1 MSEDFEKLK
10 KFGAQKIHD
19 DTHISTVHA
28 QAILHESFAD
38 MNSVQL
44 FGFISILEREY
55 ALDLSELREKAKEH
69 FKNNTPIVEN
79 KNLSNS
85 LIKKKRN
92 FKPFYIIF
100 GVVTAALSA
109 YFIIEPSKDISYK
122 IDNST
127 IESAK
132 SNILEIQNDKN
143 SSMDDENSTLNAEKT
158 AELPESTKSVELL
171 EALETKDAEA
181 EVQIS
186 SFKIIPNSKV
196 WLGYIDLQDYKRYQQ
211 VLSDEFILDPAKEW
225 LLLFGHG
232 YVSIEINGEIKKFTN
247 PKNIIFSYINS
258 ELKEIDMEEFKRLN
272 KGRGW

>member
-19 DTHISTVHA
+19 DTHISVVHA

-69 FKNNTPIVEN
+69 FKNNTPTTDN
-79 KNLSNS
+79 KILSNS
-85 LIKKKRN
+85 LIKKKRK
-92 FKPFYIIF
+92 FKPIYIIF
-100 GVVTAALSA
+100 GVITAALSA

-143 SSMDDENSTLNAEKT
+143 SSMTDENSTLNAEKT
-158 AELPESTKSVELL
+158 EELPKSVETVET
-171 EALETKDAEA
+171 EAVEIKDAGAEA
-181 EVQIS
+181 QIF
-186 SFKIIPNSKV
+186 SFKIIPNNKV
-196 WLGYIDLQDYKRYQQ
+196 WLGYIDLKDYKRYQQ
-211 VLSDEFILDPAKEW
+211 VLSDELILDPAKEW

-232 YVSIEINGEIKKFTN
+232 YVSIEIDGEIKKFTN